1 MSLAIKKIL
10 PKFYKFSKNLT
21 NHIPSKA
28 SLWDKKTYNFNLRIC
43 KMLKL
48 WKSHELRDEADM
60 VYKMYNSGDFIDV
73 GAYSG
78 FYSFLLSTKAKDND
92 NFISCEPDSEI
103 HSELFDN
110 LSMLKKIFNNIN
122 YSVIT
127 HPINNGKEVAIA
139 HDDWGHPCFQDTSQI
154 DEKNKSISKKF
165 RSTTVDN
172 LVSSL
177 SLEPKFIKIDTE
189 GAEFDILEGMQETL
203 KMFKPKIMLEKH
215 PTMLPKKISIESIN
229 KVLIDHKYKPNLINK
244 NNLAIREV
252 WE

>member
-1 MSLAIKKIL
+1 
-10 PKFYKFSKNLT
+10 
-21 NHIPSKA
+21 
-28 SLWDKKTYNFNLRIC
+28 
-43 KMLKL
+43 MLKL

-60 VYKMYNSGDFIDV
+60 VYKMYNGGDFIDV

-78 FYSFLLSTKAKDND
+78 FYSFLLSTKADDND
-92 NFISCEPDSEI
+92 NFISCEPDSVI

-110 LSMLKKIFNNIN
+110 LSVLKKIFNNIN

-154 DEKNKSISKKF
+154 DEKNKKISKKF
-165 RSTTVDN
+165 RSTTIDN

-189 GAEFDILEGMQETL
+189 GAEFDILKGMQETL
-203 KMFKPKIMLEKH
+203 KKFKPKIMLEKH
-215 PTMLPKKISIESIN
+215 PTMLPKDISIESVN
-229 KVLIDHKYKPNLINK
+229 KMLIDHKYKANLVNK

>member
-1 MSLAIKKIL
+1 MI
-10 PKFYKFSKNLT
+10 
-21 NHIPSKA
+21 
-28 SLWDKKTYNFNLRIC
+28 
-43 KMLKL
+43 KL
-48 WKSHELRDEADM
+48 WKSHELKDEADM
-60 VYKMYNSGDFIDV
+60 VYKMYNGGDFIDI

-92 NFISCEPDSEI
+92 NFISCEPDSVI

-110 LSMLKKIFNNIN
+110 LSVLKKIFNNIN

-154 DEKNKSISKKF
+154 DEKNRSILKKF

-189 GAEFDILEGMQETL
+189 GAEFDILKGMQETL
-203 KMFKPKIMLEKH
+203 KKFKPKIMLEKH
-215 PTMLPKKISIESIN
+215 PTMLPKNISIESVN
-229 KVLIDHKYKPNLINK
+229 KMLIDHKYKANLVNK
-244 NNLAIREV
+244 NNLAIREI